1 MAWNP
6 PHEGRNTQR
15 GHGRANIDSSRRV
28 TAPDGFNGGNG
39 ERSFGSS
46 SGGRESLMTPRNSYK
61 TFQLEEWGCNEVL
74 ASRVKKTPNT
84 KPQWLGRGGWWLWEA
99 GHKGRVAAPGAPGAG
114 ACVSPLSPPLRPGPA
129 RRGPA
134 RPPRSPAQARCLSP
148 PAAPPHHGSASP
160 AGVSPS
166 GRARRPPRSQ
176 QRQPQA
182 GPAAA
187 AGHRSPAPVQA
198 PAPPL
203 GAAGGAG
210 GRRPLRGNGGSGGKK
225 WRAGAARPLS
235 SPLRRHSA
243 PVRSVGAVT
252 EGAGRTGTC
261 PGGDGER
268 SWAAFCATPASA
280 GGPGAPQTVEGGGG
294 GASVSG
300 HHRRWG
306 ATEQHR
312 NRRFSEE
319 KGARFLKTALGSLE
333 VRRLFLGRI
342 RPRASPTERVGGRGK
357 NAPTYCLKS
366 WIFINKIHPGF
377 IFSNAKVLSVRFPFP
392 YTEIQDLGFPK
403 GKDMATR
410 KIPEELPCRDTSS
423 VSKQ

>member
-1 MAWNP
+1 M
-6 PHEGRNTQR
+6 
-15 GHGRANIDSSRRV
+15 
-28 TAPDGFNGGNG
+28 
-39 ERSFGSS
+39 
-46 SGGRESLMTPRNSYK
+46 L
-61 TFQLEEWGCNEVL
+61 
-74 ASRVKKTPNT
+74 KKHQTPNPSDWAGGGDGCG
-84 KPQWLGRGGWWLWEA
+84 KRGTRDGW
-99 GHKGRVAAPGAPGAG
+99 
-114 ACVSPLSPPLRPGPA
+114 LRPEHPGPGPVCPPSALRSGPA

-210 GRRPLRGNGGSGGKK
+210 GRRPLRGNGGNGGKK

-268 SWAAFCATPASA
+268 S
-280 GGPGAPQTVEGGGG
+280 
-294 GASVSG
+294 
-300 HHRRWG
+300 
-306 ATEQHR
+306 
-312 NRRFSEE
+312 
-319 KGARFLKTALGSLE
+319 
-333 VRRLFLGRI
+333 
-342 RPRASPTERVGGRGK
+342 
-357 NAPTYCLKS
+357 
-366 WIFINKIHPGF
+366 
-377 IFSNAKVLSVRFPFP
+377 
-392 YTEIQDLGFPK
+392 
-403 GKDMATR
+403 
-410 KIPEELPCRDTSS
+410 
-423 VSKQ
+423 